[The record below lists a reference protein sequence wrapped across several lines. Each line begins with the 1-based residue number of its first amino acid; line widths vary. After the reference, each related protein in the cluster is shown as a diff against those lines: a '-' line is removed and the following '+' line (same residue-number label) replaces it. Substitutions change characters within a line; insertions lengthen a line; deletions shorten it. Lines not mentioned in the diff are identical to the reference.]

1 MDVLAIIHGESVR
14 SGVFGDVVRARG
26 HGLEEWSLAW
36 GTPLPRP
43 LDAYGAVLV
52 FGGAMHADQDE
63 HHPWLREENFFLQR
77 LLDLHMP
84 VLGICLG
91 AQLLAKAAHAPV
103 FPAEEAEVGWFEV
116 ELTDAGADDPILG
129 RMPRTF
135 EAFQWHYYAHGV
147 PAGAIELARNRVCT
161 QAFRLGENAWG
172 VQFHPEVTLQQV
184 QSWVDEEEELPVDA
198 QATARGH
205 AASRIESWN
214 ELGRRSLRRLRRRRR
229 ASRHSGLDKHVLPRH
244 GQVSDTGREEKASR
258 AQARG
263 SAPWDVRARGASH
276 LRHGV

>member
-1 MDVLAIIHGESVR
+1 MDVLAVIHGESVR
-14 SGVFGDVVRARG
+14 SGVFGDVVRGRG

-63 HHPWLREENFFLQR
+63 HHPWLREEDFFLQR
-77 LLDLHMP
+77 LLAQHMP

-103 FPAEEAEVGWFEV
+103 YPVDDAEVGWFSV
-116 ELTDAGADDPILG
+116 ELTEQGTDDSVLG
-129 RMPRTF
+129 RLPQTF

-161 QAFRLGENAWG
+161 QAFRLGDNAWG
-172 VQFHPEVTLQQV
+172 VQFHPEVTLEQV
-184 QSWVDEEEELPVDA
+184 QSWVDEETELPVDPGTLLA
-198 QATARGH
+198 QTRD
-205 AASRIESWN
+205 RIEAWN
-214 ELGRRSLRRLRRRRR
+214 ALGRDLCNGFVDAAER
-229 ASRHSGLDKHVLPRH
+229 V
-244 GQVSDTGREEKASR
+244 
-258 AQARG
+258 G
-263 SAPWDVRARGASH
+263 SPV
-276 LRHGV
+276 